1 MVISVKKSIVV
12 CTWLGERYLSPNDRV
27 QFLVTDQKR
36 LENTVFIGYL
46 GDNDVILF
54 IEVAADML
62 EVYCIAAV

>member
-27 QFLVTDQKR
+27 QFLVTDQKK

-62 EVYCIAAV
+62 EIYCIAAV

>member
-27 QFLVTDQKR
+27 QFLVTDQKK